1 MFWRGKFRVKSGKND
16 VVGRRLARL
25 ERKDRENDRRWE
37 NNQRMLY
44 RMLAEIRKQGVR
56 LDRIQRRAYRQME
69 GS

>member
-44 RMLAEIRKQGVR
+44 RMLAEIRKQGER